1 MLSEDN
7 DDYKTFKEII
17 NDNQFIE
24 MGDIDE
30 QTGTVFSNV
39 ERSQELIMDEIHA
52 VEDKKTFV
60 GSERIVKFCNE
71 MMVAILSS
79 FKEISIKNFELFQ
92 RFNEI
97 SLVVSFFVFEL
108 FRDDQQNKNR

>member
-7 DDYKTFKEII
+7 DDYTTFKSII
-17 NDNQFIE
+17 NDNNFIE

-30 QTGTVFSNV
+30 YTQTVFNSV
-39 ERSQELIMDEIHA
+39 ERSYELIMDDINS
-52 VEDKKTFV
+52 VEDKKEFA

-71 MMVAILSS
+71 MLVAILSS
-79 FKEISIKNFELFQ
+79 FKDISIKNFELFQ

-108 FRDDQQNKNR
+108 FRDDY